1 MYTVLRGLAVYVF
14 LLLVFRIA
22 GKRTLAE
29 TTTFDLVLL
38 LIVSETIQQA
48 LVDNDSSMTSGF
60 LLVLTLV
67 TLNVLFSVLKVR
79 YPWFERWIDGLPVI
93 VVENG
98 KALPDR
104 MKRLR
109 LDEDDVMEAARELQG
124 LERLEQIKYA
134 VVERSGHITI
144 VPNER

>member
-1 MYTVLRGLAVYVF
+1 M
-14 LLLVFRIA
+14 
-22 GKRTLAE
+22 
-29 TTTFDLVLL
+29 
-38 LIVSETIQQA
+38 
-48 LVDNDSSMTSGF
+48 
-60 LLVLTLV
+60 
-67 TLNVLFSVLKVR
+67 LKVR
-79 YPWFERWIDGLPVI
+79 YPSFERWIDGLPVI

-98 KALPDR
+98 KALTDR

-134 VVERSGHITI
+134 VVERSGRITI

>member
-1 MYTVLRGLAVYVF
+1 MDTVFRGFAVYVF

-38 LIVSETIQQA
+38 LILSETIQQA
-48 LVDNDSSMTSGF
+48 LVDTDSSMTSGF

-67 TLNVLFSVLKVR
+67 SLNVLLSMLKVR
-79 YPWFERWIDGLPVI
+79 YPSFERWVDGLPVI

-98 KALPDR
+98 KALTDR

-134 VVERSGHITI
+134 VVERSGQITI
-144 VPNER
+144 VPR

>member
-104 MKRLR
+104 MRRLR

>member
-1 MYTVLRGLAVYVF
+1 MHTVFRGLAVYVF

-38 LIVSETIQQA
+38 LILSETIQQA

-67 TLNVLFSVLKVR
+67 TLNVLFSMLKVR
-79 YPWFERWIDGLPVI
+79 YPSFERWIDGLPVI

-98 KALPDR
+98 KALTDR

-134 VVERSGHITI
+134 VVERSGRITI

>member
-1 MYTVLRGLAVYVF
+1 MHTVLRGFAVYVF
-14 LLLVFRIA
+14 LLLIFRIA

-38 LIVSETIQQA
+38 LILSETIQQA
-48 LVDNDSSMTSGF
+48 LVDHDSSMTSGF

-67 TLNVLFSVLKVR
+67 TLNVLFSMLKVR
-79 YPWFERWIDGLPVI
+79 YPMFERWIDGLPVI

-98 KALPDR
+98 KALTER

-134 VVERSGHITI
+134 VVERSGKITI

>member
-1 MYTVLRGLAVYVF
+1 
-14 LLLVFRIA
+14 
-22 GKRTLAE
+22 
-29 TTTFDLVLL
+29 
-38 LIVSETIQQA
+38 VSETIEQA

>member
-1 MYTVLRGLAVYVF
+1 MHTVLRGLAVYVF

-38 LIVSETIQQA
+38 LILSETIQQA
-48 LVDNDSSMTSGF
+48 LVGNDSSMTSGF
-60 LLVLTLV
+60 LLVITLV
-67 TLNVLFSVLKVR
+67 TLNVLFSMLKVR
-79 YPWFERWIDGLPVI
+79 YPMFERWIDGLPVI

-98 KALPDR
+98 KALTDR

-144 VPNER
+144 VPYER